1 MAESQQPPLI
11 PVEVISSGS
20 RSESDAGRRNDS
32 RPLTPFHPVA
42 AAVLLFFDNLWSLPE
57 WTGLLLILTIP
68 LAFISVFVPTFFL
81 QRKSSGDPLGKAFWK
96 AFLLGAVAAVPLSVT
111 GTPVGVALL
120 AWAGIQKLRR

>member
-11 PVEVISSGS
+11 PVEVVSSGS
-20 RSESDAGRRNDS
+20 RAGSDPGRRNDT

-57 WTGLLLILTIP
+57 WMGLLLILTIP

-81 QRKSSGDPLGKAFWK
+81 QRKSNGDSFGIAFGK